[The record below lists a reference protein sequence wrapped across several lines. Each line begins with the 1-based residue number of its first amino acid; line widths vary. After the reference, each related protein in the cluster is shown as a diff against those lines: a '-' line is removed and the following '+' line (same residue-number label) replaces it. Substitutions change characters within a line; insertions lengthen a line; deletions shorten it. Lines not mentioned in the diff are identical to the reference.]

1 MLGSLGDAA
10 APSSGPSTGA
20 GPRSLSPPNISRS
33 VKTCTACHAGL
44 VHKGGDKDR
53 ERGKKAAACQGTDAQ
68 AGGAKREG
76 RNAQS

>member
-1 MLGSLGDAA
+1 MLVSLGDAA

-33 VKTCTACHAGL
+33 VRTCTACHAG
-44 VHKGGDKDR
+44 HKGGDKDR
-53 ERGKKAAACQGTDAQ
+53 EMGKKAAACQGNNAQ